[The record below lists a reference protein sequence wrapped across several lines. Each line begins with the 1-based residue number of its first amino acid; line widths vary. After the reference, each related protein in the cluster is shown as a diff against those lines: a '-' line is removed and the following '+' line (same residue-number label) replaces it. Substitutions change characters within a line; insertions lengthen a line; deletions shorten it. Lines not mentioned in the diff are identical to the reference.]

1 MEGVVKKQM
10 TEEEK
15 RRKRSERLKSYAV
28 ILLLLLIIVPSSVSI
43 ILAVQVS
50 GLRSDIKELQKDVQL
65 WKTQDVQNASVDNIS
80 SDNSM
85 ELSEEDATA
94 DIVALENR
102 IVWDD
107 AEQNAESWNSDSGI
121 RRVYLTFD
129 DGPSSNTDK
138 ILDILN
144 EYGVKATFF
153 VCGKERYT
161 QEYQRIVEEGHALG
175 MHSYSHKFREIYQST
190 EAFKEDMDMLHDYLY
205 EVTGVDSKIVRFPGG
220 SSNTICE
227 KDVMQELIDYL
238 LEEGMTYYDWNV
250 SSGDA
255 ASSYVS
261 AERIAR
267 NVLNNVWKYDSVIIL
282 MHDAANKD
290 TTVEALPII
299 IKEILEAEDTVLLP
313 ITEDTTPIQHV
324 QAD

>member
-1 MEGVVKKQM
+1 MVKKQM

-50 GLRSDIKELQKDVQL
+50 GLRSDIRELQKDVQL

-153 VCGKERYT
+153 VCGNERYAE
-161 QEYQRIVEEGHALG
+161 EYQRIVEEGHTLG
-175 MHSYSHKFREIYQST
+175 MHSYSHKFREIYQSP
-190 EAFKEDMDMLHDYLY
+190 EAFKEDMDTLHDYLY
-205 EVTGVDSKIVRFPGG
+205 EVTGIDSRIVRFPGG

-227 KDVMQELIDYL
+227 TDVMQELIDNL
-238 LEEGMTYYDWNV
+238 SQQGMTYFDWNV

-255 ASSYVS
+255 ASGYVS
-261 AERIAR
+261 AEKIAR
-267 NVLNNVWKYDSVIIL
+267 NVLDNVSKYNSVIIL
-282 MHDAANKD
+282 MHDAASKN

-299 IKEILEAEDTVLLP
+299 IEAILEAEDTVLLP

-324 QAD
+324 QAN

>member
-1 MEGVVKKQM
+1 MIGEQMAEEDKQ
-10 TEEEK
+10 K
-15 RRKRSERLKSYAV
+15 KRSGLWKKCAV
-28 ILLLLLIIVPSSVSI
+28 ILLLLLVLIPSSFSV
-43 ILAVQVS
+43 ILMFQLT
-50 GLRSDIKELQKDVQL
+50 GLRSDVKELQREVRMWKDGSS
-65 WKTQDVQNASVDNIS
+65 QDNVVETALVENDVK
-80 SDNSM
+80 
-85 ELSEEDATA
+85 LSEEEAIA
-94 DIVALENR
+94 DIAALENKL
-102 IVWDD
+102 VWDD
-107 AEQNAESWNSDSGI
+107 IEQNAQAWNSDSGI

-153 VCGKERYT
+153 VCGNERY
-161 QEYQRIVEEGHALG
+161 QEEYRRIAEEGHTLG
-175 MHSYSHKFREIYQST
+175 MHSYSHKFQEIYQST
-190 EAFKEDMDMLHDYLY
+190 EAFVADMNRLHDYLY

-238 LEEGMTYYDWNV
+238 SQEGIPYYDWNV

-255 ASSYVS
+255 AKSYVS
-261 AERIAR
+261 AEQIAK
-267 NVLNNVWKYDSVIIL
+267 NVLDNVWKYDSVIVL
-282 MHDAANKD
+282 MHDASNKD

-299 IKEILEAEDTVLLP
+299 IEKILESEDTVLLP

-324 QAD
+324 QAN

>member
-1 MEGVVKKQM
+1 MVKRQM

-15 RRKRSERLKSYAV
+15 RKKRSERMKNYAV

-65 WKTQDVQNASVDNIS
+65 WKPQDVQNTSVENIS
-80 SDNSM
+80 SEGSM
-85 ELSEEDATA
+85 ESSDEDATA
-94 DIVALENR
+94 DIVALENK

-107 AEQNAESWNSDSGI
+107 TEQNAQRWNSDSGI

-153 VCGKERYT
+153 VCGNERYAE
-161 QEYQRIVEEGHALG
+161 EYQRIVEEGHTLG
-175 MHSYSHKFREIYQST
+175 MHSYSHKFREIYQSP
-190 EAFKEDMDMLHDYLY
+190 EAFKKDMDMLHDYLY

-227 KDVMQELIDYL
+227 TDVMQELIDNL
-238 LEEGMTYYDWNV
+238 SQQGMTYFDWNV

-267 NVLNNVWKYDSVIIL
+267 NVLNNVEKYNSVVVL
-282 MHDAANKD
+282 MHDAASKD

-299 IKEILEAEDTVLLP
+299 IEKILESENTVLLP

-324 QAD
+324 QAN